1 MADASNAVV
10 WVELMCADSCHTGRR
25 KLSSGRAQDSRPTTD
40 SGAQK
45 AGRRRHHDRECINL
59 HAWCDSWRVQVCG
72 GVIPPKDYDFLF
84 NVGVSQ
90 IFGPGTRLP
99 EAVQEMVTE
108 LDIRLVNANE

>member
-1 MADASNAVV
+1 MIVSASTCMRGVIV
-10 WVELMCADSCHTGRR
+10 GC
-25 KLSSGRAQDSRPTTD
+25 
-40 SGAQK
+40 
-45 AGRRRHHDRECINL
+45 
-59 HAWCDSWRVQVCG
+59 VQVCG